1 MSDFEQPTTQ
11 QPVTP
16 GGPRPMPPSNGS
28 GWPRQATVLVAVFAV
43 VGLLG
48 AVLGIVG
55 LTRSSG
61 DSGGDVALLTE
72 RAEKAEAEVVEYSQ
86 LLNTVSTERDGL
98 TADLAAANE
107 TLAANETTLQE
118 ANDKIAELEALIVD
132 LAEPFPVQIDPNLAA
147 DAVEGSYSVS
157 LEQIAC
163 EGYEF
168 CGSPPSIPNATIGRV
183 NGQLQLV
190 VSGLFEIPLVE
201 INGQLFGVADQQSLV
216 GPCNGVPRDPSMKV
230 ALFADRGDVQFDAS
244 VDLTA
249 LGASVVIT
257 SPAVEG
263 CPDGLVWWAAQLD
276 RR

>member
-1 MSDFEQPTTQ
+1 
-11 QPVTP
+11 
-16 GGPRPMPPSNGS
+16 MPPSGGSNGGS
-28 GWPRQATVLVAVFAV
+28 AGWPRQATALVAIFAV
-43 VGLLG
+43 VGVLG
-48 AVLGIVG
+48 AALGIIG

-86 LLNTVSTERDGL
+86 VLNTVSTERDAL
-98 TADLAAANE
+98 QADLDAANE
-107 TLAANETTLQE
+107 DLATNDAALQE
-118 ANDKIAELEALIVD
+118 ANDKITELEGLIVD
-132 LAEPFPVQIDPNLAA
+132 LAEPFPVRIDPNLATA
-147 DAVEGSYSVS
+147 PVEGSYSVR
-157 LEQIAC
+157 LQQIAC

-183 NGQLQLV
+183 NGQLELV

-201 INGQLFGVADQQSLV
+201 INGQLFGVANQQSLV

-257 SPAVEG
+257 SPAVDG
-263 CPDGLVWWAAQLD
+263 CPNGLVWWAAQLD